1 MKPIKEQI
9 ETYIAELEN
18 FSPLLAELSQGQYK
32 LLKQTKAS
40 TADFEDFLNDVKGSV
55 AILKGRGEVYVPNF

>member
-9 ETYIAELEN
+9 ETYIAELEKL
-18 FSPLLAELSQGQYK
+18 SPSLAELSQGQYD

>member
-18 FSPLLAELSQGQYK
+18 FSPSLAELSQGQYD

-40 TADFEDFLNDVKGSV
+40 TADFEDFLNDVKSSV
-55 AILKGRGEVYVPNF
+55 AILKKK

>member
-18 FSPLLAELSQGQYK
+18 FSPSLAELSQGQYD

-40 TADFEDFLNDVKGSV
+40 IADFEDFLNDVKGSV
-55 AILKGRGEVYVPNF
+55 AILKKK

>member
-9 ETYIAELEN
+9 ETYIAELEK
-18 FSPLLAELSQGQYK
+18 FSPSLAELSQGQYD

>member
-1 MKPIKEQI
+1 MKPIEEQI

-18 FSPLLAELSQGQYK
+18 FSPSLAELSQGQYD
-32 LLKQTKAS
+32 LLKKTKAS
-40 TADFEDFLNDVKGSV
+40 TANFEDFLNDVKGSV